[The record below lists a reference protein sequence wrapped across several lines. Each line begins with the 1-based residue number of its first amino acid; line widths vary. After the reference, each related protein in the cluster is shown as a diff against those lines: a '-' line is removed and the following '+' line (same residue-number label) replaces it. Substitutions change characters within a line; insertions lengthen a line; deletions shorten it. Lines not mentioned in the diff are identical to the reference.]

1 MVNLLEISK
10 GLFLLVPIGILLSVG
25 GLLALNSG
33 VSRPEGGSSVWR
45 YMGNLGSLIMQLAC
59 VLALLLIL
67 QQSVGLGLGLNLGR

>member
-33 VSRPEGGSSVWR
+33 VSQPEAGSSVWR
-45 YMGNLGSLIMQLAC
+45 YMGNLGSLIMQLVC
-59 VLALLLIL
+59 VLALLLVL